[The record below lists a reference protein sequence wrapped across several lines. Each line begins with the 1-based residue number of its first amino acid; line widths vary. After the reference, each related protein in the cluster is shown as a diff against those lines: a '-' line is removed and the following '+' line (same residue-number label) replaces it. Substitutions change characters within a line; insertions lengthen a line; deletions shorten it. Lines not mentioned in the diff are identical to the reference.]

1 MSTKISNNTL
11 YKHKSSDLRPTI
23 NVGTGRDPATRMSAE
38 AVKNAMEK
46 KVLQAG
52 DEAVKSRLEM
62 LRAKTS
68 LHRAMCKKRS
78 GDGVVKVQKLRTRHK
93 FASPTDSLLSPC
105 SQKLTQHK
113 AKLFV
118 AKSNPTKLNFATKH
132 QQASDEDEDC

>member
-1 MSTKISNNTL
+1 MKDT
-11 YKHKSSDLRPTI
+11 
-23 NVGTGRDPATRMSAE
+23 
-38 AVKNAMEK
+38 MEK

-52 DEAVKSRLEM
+52 DEQVKSRLEM
-62 LRAKTS
+62 LRSKSS
-68 LHRAMCKKRS
+68 LHRAICKKRGS
-78 GDGVVKVQKLRTRHK
+78 GDGVAKVQKLRIRHK

-132 QQASDEDEDC
+132 QQNSDEDEDEDD